1 MVTGAGV
8 GGSGRGDWGNERVG
22 KWKGVSL
29 GEYACSF
36 PLHENVLKLPS
47 TMYNKK

>member
-8 GGSGRGDWGNERVG
+8 GRSGRGDGERERVEE
-22 KWKGVSL
+22 WEGVSL

-47 TMYNKK
+47 TMYNKN